1 MIAVTVKSLDDLPEP
16 YRGCAA
22 EDSKPRDTDML
33 FLLLAALV
41 FSD

>member
-1 MIAVTVKSLDDLPEP
+1 MLAATVKSLDDLPAP
-16 YRGCAA
+16 YRELAA
-22 EDSKPRDTDML
+22 VDSPRNTDML